1 MIMRMTGARK
11 MSITKE
17 LEMRKNFYTEEKQ
30 YARLRKRDFIF
41 LPLMIATAIF
51 LFFFL
56 FLCINYVRELHKVSP
71 TGDHLPRF
79 LYRDSRSTLV
89 KLNATIFD
97 NLPHEYCHQPDKSNV
112 GLEGFAPSG
121 FALQQVHIFTSQGET
136 TDSVSE
142 ITTTHSNEIFC
153 EKMDCKFKTSDELHP
168 KLKSFRDKI
177 EKSRDDRFIRHFLPN
192 FLKDEQCDQ
201 QLTPFGIQR
210 LIILGEFLR
219 DVYLKDLNLEKSK
232 IQPKHIKAFNNGEDK
247 IVKSSLAFLYGF
259 LSDDHLSKLKITT
272 LSTNLCSENSK
283 AANVN
288 CDCPSL
294 LNEEKKFRA
303 KLLSGGRSSKGD
315 NTHMSQRLSKGDNL
329 HTFPLVLQQALSV
342 ICSNPNISC
351 FAQNV
356 EIIEKILK
364 DFNVFYQKISKDIVF
379 VDFIHIYLYPIFY
392 NLIHNFRRADY
403 IFEKLF
409 LYSVDDHI
417 LFYMLNVLKIPLK
430 SWPRPGSRIVF
441 ELYKKT
447 TQKFQQFYIRI
458 LYNGANVSH
467 NVSLCNINMEQGF
480 CRLKNFADL
489 LKYRTS
495 QDLDLKSAYQL
506 NC

>member
-1 MIMRMTGARK
+1 MKA
-11 MSITKE
+11 
-17 LEMRKNFYTEEKQ
+17 
-30 YARLRKRDFIF
+30 
-41 LPLMIATAIF
+41 
-51 LFFFL
+51 
-56 FLCINYVRELHKVSP
+56 
-71 TGDHLPRF
+71 
-79 LYRDSRSTLV
+79 
-89 KLNATIFD
+89 
-97 NLPHEYCHQPDKSNV
+97 
-112 GLEGFAPSG
+112 
-121 FALQQVHIFTSQGET
+121 
-136 TDSVSE
+136 
-142 ITTTHSNEIFC
+142 
-153 EKMDCKFKTSDELHP
+153 
-168 KLKSFRDKI
+168 FRDKV
-177 EKSRDDRFIRHFLPN
+177 ERSRDDRFSRHFLPN
-192 FLKDEQCDQ
+192 FLKDEQCNQ
-201 QLTPFGIQR
+201 ELTPFGIQS
-210 LIILGEFLR
+210 LIVLGEFLR

-232 IQPKHIKAFNNGEDK
+232 IQPKHIQAFNNGEDK

-259 LSDDHLSKLKITT
+259 LPDNHLSKLKIRT

-283 AANVN
+283 SANVN

-303 KLLSGGRSSKGD
+303 KLSSGASLSKED
-315 NTHMSQRLSKGDNL
+315 NTHMS
-329 HTFPLVLQQALSV
+329 PLILQQALSV

-356 EIIEKILK
+356 EIIENILK
-364 DFNVFYQKISKDIVF
+364 DFNIFYQKISKDIVF

-409 LYSVDDHI
+409 LYSIDDHI
-417 LFYMLNVLKIPLK
+417 LFYMLNVLRIPLK

-467 NVSLCNINMEQGF
+467 NVSLCNINMESGF
-480 CRLKNFADL
+480 CRLKYFADL

-495 QDLDLKSAYQL
+495 QNLDLKSAYQL

>member
-1 MIMRMTGARK
+1 MKA
-11 MSITKE
+11 
-17 LEMRKNFYTEEKQ
+17 
-30 YARLRKRDFIF
+30 
-41 LPLMIATAIF
+41 
-51 LFFFL
+51 
-56 FLCINYVRELHKVSP
+56 
-71 TGDHLPRF
+71 
-79 LYRDSRSTLV
+79 
-89 KLNATIFD
+89 
-97 NLPHEYCHQPDKSNV
+97 
-112 GLEGFAPSG
+112 
-121 FALQQVHIFTSQGET
+121 
-136 TDSVSE
+136 
-142 ITTTHSNEIFC
+142 
-153 EKMDCKFKTSDELHP
+153 
-168 KLKSFRDKI
+168 FRDKV
-177 EKSRDDRFIRHFLPN
+177 ERSRDDRFIRHFLPN
-192 FLKDEQCDQ
+192 FLKDEQCNQ
-201 QLTPFGIQR
+201 ELTPFGIQR
-210 LIILGEFLR
+210 LIVLGEFLR

-259 LSDDHLSKLKITT
+259 LSDNHLSKLKIRT

-283 AANVN
+283 SANIN

-303 KLLSGGRSSKGD
+303 KLSSGASLSKED
-315 NTHMSQRLSKGDNL
+315 NTHMS
-329 HTFPLVLQQALSV
+329 PLILQQALSV

-356 EIIEKILK
+356 EIIENLLK
-364 DFNVFYQKISKDIVF
+364 DFNIFYQKISKDIVF

-409 LYSVDDHI
+409 LYSIDDHI
-417 LFYMLNVLKIPLK
+417 LFYMLNVLRIPLK

-467 NVSLCNINMEQGF
+467 NVSLCNINMESGF
-480 CRLKNFADL
+480 CRLKYFADL

-495 QDLDLKSAYQL
+495 QNLDLKSAYQL